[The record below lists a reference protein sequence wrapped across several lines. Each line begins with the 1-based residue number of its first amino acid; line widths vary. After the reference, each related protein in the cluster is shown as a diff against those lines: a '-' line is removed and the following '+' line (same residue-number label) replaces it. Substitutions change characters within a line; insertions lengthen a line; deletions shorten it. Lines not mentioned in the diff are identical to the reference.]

1 MRDRPHPSGSARGPA
16 SRAPARWAAL
26 VGVLYAAPLLAQSPQ
41 AAGRADYPWNYPGV
55 RERVD
60 VPAAIAGTCAAVT
73 PQPRVLIAG
82 DSWAQFMWDDNTHNL
97 LFDRFGHA
105 DKRAIS
111 RSLGQNPGP
120 GYTGPEYAISGSE
133 AREWVQTASYPWIAN
148 VLAEL
153 QAQPSIDSVMLSIG
167 GNDILAGRSGGGW
180 YKDMDLDQPGAEAAL
195 FGRILDH
202 TQTIADAFLA
212 VRPALTV
219 LVSSYE
225 YPNFNVTPLW
235 CGIYACPKRR
245 DLSRDPVNAL
255 VTDAELNA
263 MNLQVE
269 TRRIQWSN
277 GQPRIDFDHSVGAM
291 HHYYGDGQAAP
302 GVLPRPGQQAPAFLP
317 FPGGNP
323 ARPSLRSNFRTTL
336 GISADPI
343 HLNPAGYRY
352 KVALQTETHYF
363 PRFRGEVSASLS
375 SQGGNRDGWT
385 DGVQTG
391 TEAVAV
397 GAASQRLIRGIVS
410 FDTSAV
416 PANAEISHASLYLLL
431 DTRSGANP
439 LTGGALGAPRLDVA
453 RGGFGAPELQ
463 AGDWDA
469 PATASDA
476 GCFVGTADAGWDAL
490 RIDLTPAGLAA
501 IARGGLTQ
509 FRIGF
514 TLAGSATLRMNF
526 KDGDAAFDAQA
537 GVIETVELIE
547 ERQPDGRVITRAVRG
562 SVVEHRGLAEVLGSA
577 RPVLDLRFATPVFA
591 DGFEAGP

>member
-1 MRDRPHPSGSARGPA
+1 MPQSTRLREGAYRMRPSAM
-16 SRAPARWAAL
+16 L
-26 VGVLYAAPLLAQSPQ
+26 LCLLAGPLPAQATGGGAASPP
-41 AAGRADYPWNYPGV
+41 YPWNYAGV
-55 RERVD
+55 RERVEQP
-60 VPAAIAGTCAAVT
+60 VALAGACAAVT
-73 PQPRVLIAG
+73 PQARVLIAG
-82 DSWAQFMWDDNTHNL
+82 DSWAQFMWDDNTHNQ
-97 LFDRFGHA
+97 LFNRFGHA
-105 DKRAIS
+105 DKRAVS

-120 GYTGPEYAISGSE
+120 GYAGPEYAISGSE
-133 AREWVQTASYPWIAN
+133 AREWVQTASFPWIAN

-195 FGRILDH
+195 FTRILDH
-202 TQTIADAFLA
+202 TQTISDALLA
-212 VRPALTV
+212 ARPELGV
-219 LVSSYE
+219 LISSYE
-225 YPNFNVTPLW
+225 YPNFNVNPLW

-245 DLSRDPVNAL
+245 DLSRDPTNAL

-263 MNLQVE
+263 MNLRVE
-269 TRRIQWSN
+269 TRRIQWTN
-277 GQPRIDFDHSVGAM
+277 AQPRLRFDHGVGAM

-302 GVLPRPGQQAPAFLP
+302 GALPRPGQLAPGYLP

-363 PRFRGEVSASLS
+363 PRFRGVVSASLHS
-375 SQGGNRDGWT
+375 EGGDRDGWT
-385 DGVQTG
+385 DGVQLG

-397 GAASQRLIRGIVS
+397 GAQNQRLIRGLLS
-410 FDTSAV
+410 FDTRSV
-416 PANAEISHASLYLLL
+416 PADAEIASASLYLLL

-439 LTGGALGAPRLDVA
+439 LTGGLLGAPRLDVA

-463 AGDWDA
+463 LGDGEA
-469 PATASDA
+469 PATASDV
-476 GCFVGTADAGWDAL
+476 GCFVGTAETGWDAL
-490 RIDLTPAGLAA
+490 RIDLTPAGIAA

-514 TLAGSATLRMNF
+514 TQAGGTLRMNF
-526 KDGDAAFDAQA
+526 RDGDASFDPQA
-537 GVIETVELIE
+537 RVIETLDWVE
-547 ERQPDGRVITRAVRG
+547 ERQPDGRMLTRAVRG

-577 RPVLDLRFATPVFA
+577 RPVLDLRWNTPLFA
-591 DGFEAGP
+591 DGFEAAP

>member
-1 MRDRPHPSGSARGPA
+1 MPQSTRLREGAYRMRPSAM
-16 SRAPARWAAL
+16 L
-26 VGVLYAAPLLAQSPQ
+26 LCLLAGPLPAQAIGGAASPP
-41 AAGRADYPWNYPGV
+41 YPWNYAGV
-55 RERVD
+55 RERVEQP
-60 VPAAIAGTCAAVT
+60 VALAGACAAVT
-73 PQPRVLIAG
+73 PQARVLIAG
-82 DSWAQFMWDDNTHNL
+82 DSWAQFMWDDNTHNQ
-97 LFDRFGHA
+97 LFNRFGHA
-105 DKRAIS
+105 DKRAVS

-120 GYTGPEYAISGSE
+120 GYAGPEYAISGSE
-133 AREWVQTASYPWIAN
+133 AREWVQTASFPWIAN

-195 FGRILDH
+195 FTRILDH
-202 TQTIADAFLA
+202 TQTISDALLA
-212 VRPALTV
+212 ARPELGV
-219 LVSSYE
+219 LISSYE
-225 YPNFNVTPLW
+225 YPNFNVNPLW

-245 DLSRDPVNAL
+245 DLSRDPTNAL

-263 MNLQVE
+263 MNLRVE
-269 TRRIQWSN
+269 TRRIQWTN
-277 GQPRIDFDHSVGAM
+277 AQPRLRFDHGVGAM

-302 GVLPRPGQQAPAFLP
+302 GALPRPGQLAPGYLP

-363 PRFRGEVSASLS
+363 PRFRGVVSASLHS
-375 SQGGNRDGWT
+375 EGGDRDGWT
-385 DGVQTG
+385 DGVQLG

-397 GAASQRLIRGIVS
+397 GAQNQRLIRGLLS
-410 FDTSAV
+410 FDTRSV
-416 PANAEISHASLYLLL
+416 PADAEIASASLYLLL

-439 LTGGALGAPRLDVA
+439 LTGGLLGAPRLDVA

-463 AGDWDA
+463 LGDWEA
-469 PATASDA
+469 PATASDV
-476 GCFVGTADAGWDAL
+476 GCFVGAAETGWDAL
-490 RIDLTPAGLAA
+490 RIDLTPAGIAA

-514 TLAGSATLRMNF
+514 TQAGGTLRMNF
-526 KDGDAAFDAQA
+526 RDGDASFDPQA
-537 GVIETVELIE
+537 RVIETLDWVE
-547 ERQPDGRVITRAVRG
+547 ERQPDGRMLTRAVRG

-577 RPVLDLRFATPVFA
+577 RPVLDLRWNTPLFA
-591 DGFEAGP
+591 DGFETAP